1 MVKCHNKGSCIQ
13 GPVEKLSWL
22 HTNVITKRR
31 IYLIECYNDQ
41 SQFSF
46 LCRYI
51 WEIFNNHFR
60 LLLQR
65 EAGYFDNDHVVRLST
80 LIYRNLFYCKSWTWK
95 IMFFFQRIWLK
106 CMNAAYLVCCSWISR
121 NSNSQTLY
129 SWQHSYCSFVQSW
142 KGLEVKSYLTCLRSL
157 KSTGFLYWVFKSP
170 WNSISCL
177 LHTVFC
183 EIRLSC
189 RGKFGSSL
197 V

>member
-1 MVKCHNKGSCIQ
+1 MTTDCGCTLVVKCHNKGSCIQ

-22 HTNVITKRR
+22 HTNFITKQR
-31 IYLIECYNDQ
+31 IYLIQCYNDQ

-95 IMFFFQRIWLK
+95 IMFFFSEDLTEVYECCLFSMLQLNFQKFKFSNPVQLAAFILQLCTILK
-106 CMNAAYLVCCSWISR
+106 
-121 NSNSQTLY
+121 
-129 SWQHSYCSFVQSW
+129 
-142 KGLEVKSYLTCLRSL
+142 RS
-157 KSTGFLYWVFKSP
+157 
-170 WNSISCL
+170 
-177 LHTVFC
+177 
-183 EIRLSC
+183 
-189 RGKFGSSL
+189 
-197 V
+197 